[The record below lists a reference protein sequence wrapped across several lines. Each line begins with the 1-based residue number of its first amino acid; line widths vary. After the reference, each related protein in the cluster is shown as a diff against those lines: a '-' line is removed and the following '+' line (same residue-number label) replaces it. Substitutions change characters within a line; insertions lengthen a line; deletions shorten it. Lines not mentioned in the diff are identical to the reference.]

1 MRPRLLFIVSLFLI
15 HSAQAEL
22 QPRTP
27 APEPPPKETTPA
39 KPLKEA
45 EVDKLLNQ
53 LQEIDS
59 SLKGKRNSYNASLLP
74 RLKEAGNNDD
84 KAFALWLEATREQ
97 DFEAQGKTAT
107 EFSDFRN
114 GKGKELRTN
123 ASFTTQLR
131 LQCRFLALVILQADA
146 SGDTDQLAVV
156 QGAGAYLDDY
166 VASAKRLEGHH
177 EELNRGA
184 LETVIARHLKMDVS
198 ARSEKGPAAY
208 TPGNIGEI
216 YQNMILPYY
225 REKKAVSAINSAWN
239 KQIEQERTM
248 VEITKVPERLEK
260 FQRERLPELKWSQA
274 RDLFDAGQ
282 EEPAATTMVGLI
294 KANLGHRSTAGW
306 ISELADLVKKPRS
319 GTEVT
324 TP

>member
-1 MRPRLLFIVSLFLI
+1 MRPLPLLAFSLYLLP
-15 HSAQAEL
+15 SAQSEL

-27 APEPPPKETTPA
+27 ATEPPPKESTPA

-45 EVDKLLNQ
+45 DVEKLLDQ

-59 SLKGKRNSYNASLLP
+59 SLKGKRQSYNASLLP

-84 KAFALWLEATREQ
+84 KAFALWLEATKEQ

-123 ASFTTQLR
+123 PSFTGQLR
-131 LQCRFLALVILQADA
+131 LQCRFLALVIMQADA
-146 SGDTDQLAVV
+146 GDDPDRLAVV
-156 QGAGAYLDDY
+156 QEAGAYVDDF
-166 VASAKRLEGHH
+166 VASAKRLEGQQ

-184 LETVIARHLKMDVS
+184 LESVIARHLKMDVS
-198 ARSEKGPAAY
+198 ARKEKGPAAY

-216 YQNMILPYY
+216 YNNMILPYF

-239 KQIEQERTM
+239 KRIEQEKAM
-248 VEITKVPERLEK
+248 IGITKVPEHLEK
-260 FQRERLPELKWSQA
+260 FLKERLPDLKWNQA
-274 RDLFDAGQ
+274 RDLFNAGQ
-282 EEPAATTMVGLI
+282 EEPAAATMVGLI

-306 ISELADLVKKPRS
+306 ISELAELVKKPHAPAV
-319 GTEVT
+319 GT
-324 TP
+324 PP